1 MTADTLSRFAGR
13 VLVVIGLTTLLW
25 SGFVWT
31 TASYDQLIRTNA
43 PLPAINRVV
52 APGRGSTLGRLE
64 VPRLGLS
71 TIVIEGDDEYSL
83 LVGAGHLPETPL
95 PWNDGNSVLAGHR
108 DTDFRPL
115 RNIQVGD
122 TIRFQ
127 TSRYRGRL
135 HRARDRDR
143 RTHRRDGAGGDG
155 RPDADAHHLLS
166 LQLHRA
172 SSETL
177 HRPGRAHNHGTM
189 PCGLPVELLTNP
201 RQGLVRLTACSI
213 RRRAVPSSRPA
224 RHAVHVY
231 GP

>member
-31 TASYDQLIRTNA
+31 TASYDQRNRINA
-43 PLPAINRVV
+43 PLPAINKVM

-71 TIVIEGDDEYSL
+71 TIVIEGDDEYNL

-127 TSRYRGRL
+127 TADIAVDYTVRETEIVEPTDVTALKATDVPTLTLITCYPFSYIGPAPKRFIV
-135 HRARDRDR
+135 RAE
-143 RTHRRDGAGGDG
+143 RTTRALCPAG
-155 RPDADAHHLLS
+155 
-166 LQLHRA
+166 
-172 SSETL
+172 
-177 HRPGRAHNHGTM
+177 
-189 PCGLPVELLTNP
+189 C
-201 RQGLVRLTACSI
+201 
-213 RRRAVPSSRPA
+213 PSSS
-224 RHAVHVY
+224 
-231 GP
+231 

>member
-1 MTADTLSRFAGR
+1 MTADVLSRFAGR

-25 SGFVWT
+25 SGFAWT
-31 TASYDQLIRTNA
+31 TASYDERIRMNTS
-43 PLPAINRVV
+43 LPAINKVV

-71 TIVIEGDDEYSL
+71 TIVIEGDDEYNL

-127 TSRYRGRL
+127 T
-135 HRARDRDR
+135 
-143 RTHRRDGAGGDG
+143 
-155 RPDADAHHLLS
+155 ADIAVDYTV
-166 LQLHRA
+166 R
-172 SSETL
+172 ETEIVDPTDVTAL
-177 HRPGRAHNHGTM
+177 KATDVPT
-189 PCGLPVELLTNP
+189 LTLITCYP
-201 RQGLVRLTACSI
+201 FS
-213 RRRAVPSSRPA
+213 
-224 RHAVHVY
+224 
-231 GP
+231 